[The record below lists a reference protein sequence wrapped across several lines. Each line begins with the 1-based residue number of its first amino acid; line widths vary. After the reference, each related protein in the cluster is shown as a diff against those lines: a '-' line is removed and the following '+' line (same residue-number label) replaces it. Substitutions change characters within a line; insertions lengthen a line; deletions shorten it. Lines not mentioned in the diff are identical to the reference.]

1 MIIKSLELKNIRSY
15 REARIN
21 FSSGVTLFKGD
32 IGSGKTTILLAV
44 EFALFGLGGQRGA
57 GLLRIGSNRGHVS
70 LTFQVD
76 GKTYTIYRSLRRTDG
91 SISQGECY
99 IETENGRINLRPT
112 EMKDMIL
119 KILEY
124 NEPLNP
130 RAKSHI
136 YRYAVFTPQEEM
148 KNIINMNPEDR
159 LKTIRKAL
167 RLEDY
172 KIAATNANIVA
183 VRIEKR
189 ADELKERI
197 HDLQRLK
204 DKKDDIKSEIH
215 KYRLL
220 IGRIEDEMEKLEEKR
235 KLVEY
240 DLKELERAYEKVKD
254 AEGRKKRLTEKIDII
269 WEQIEDAKKK
279 NEKIEEE
286 YRRHILEKD
295 KKEKEK
301 SRQEKRLKRVEERLK
316 IIKKGIE
323 NIQEDY
329 KSIPLSK
336 NQLKNLKDQ
345 EQEHL
350 ERLQEIRKDNE
361 KIKKEQSKITRK
373 IKNLEKIKKPSNQS
387 LTEVEETIEKY
398 RRKIGITEEKIG
410 EVNAKIND
418 YSSIKE
424 EKTCPTCG
432 APVNPSKIKKKLKEK
447 QDQKKELEKTK
458 KEYETKIKEK
468 KKLKEEIIEYE
479 NAKRE
484 LETLKE
490 KLEDKEQTRQK
501 NNKAIEKIQE
511 KTKKIKTMIKD
522 LEESIKAKSSIQSE
536 MERLKTEETGLEGE
550 RDKLKEK
557 IANINASIRSHQEM
571 IRKLKPTQNMEYQE
585 NKKIIKEKTSQ
596 IEAAKEKIKKLDKIL
611 EKKDKIKEKRDQ
623 TQNKLDKIMEKIREC
638 ENKHQR
644 TIGTLKR
651 IKKEIKE
658 LEDQIKEKE
667 KIKRSIKKLKEYVR
681 WLKEYFIP
689 TLHDI
694 ETHVM
699 LQINQEFNSHFQR
712 WFQKLVEDNEKT
724 VRIDENFTPII
735 EQGGYEQDIE
745 HLSGGEKTSVALA
758 YRLALN
764 TIIQRYSTI
773 KSDILILDEPTDG
786 FSKEQLLKLREILD
800 ELECSQIIIVSHEEE
815 LENLADHTFTIEK
828 NGGIST
834 IQTG

>member
-15 REARIN
+15 REARID
-21 FSSGVTLFKGD
+21 FSTGVTFIKGD
-32 IGSGKTTILLAV
+32 IGSGKTTLLLAV

-57 GLLRIGSNRGHVS
+57 GLLRLGSNRGYVS

-76 GKTYTIYRSLRRTDG
+76 GETYTSYRSLRRTDG
-91 SISQGECY
+91 SISQDECY
-99 IETENGRINLRPT
+99 IETENGRMNLRPT
-112 EMKDMIL
+112 EMKDEIL
-119 KILEY
+119 KKLEY

-130 RAKSHI
+130 RAKSRI

-167 RLEDY
+167 KLEGY
-172 KIAATNANIVA
+172 KIAINNASMVAARIV
-183 VRIEKR
+183 KR

-197 HDLQRLK
+197 HDLQKLK
-204 DKKDDIKSEIH
+204 DKKDDSEDEMQR
-215 KYRLL
+215 YELL
-220 IGRIEDEMEKLEEKR
+220 IGKIEDEKEKLEEKR

-240 DLKELERAYEKVKD
+240 NLKELEMKYEKVKY
-254 AEGRKKRLTEKIDII
+254 AENKKKSLIEKIDII
-269 WEQIEDAKKK
+269 GEQIEEAKKK
-279 NEKIEEE
+279 NERIEEE
-286 YRRHILEKD
+286 YRRHILEKEE
-295 KKEKEK
+295 KEKEK
-301 SRQEKRLKRVEERLK
+301 SKQEKRLKRVEESLE
-316 IIKKGIE
+316 IIKRGIE

-329 KSIPLSK
+329 ESILLGK
-336 NQLKNLKDQ
+336 NQLDNLKKQ
-345 EQEHL
+345 KQEHL
-350 ERLQEIRKDNE
+350 ERLQEIQKDNE
-361 KIKKEQSKITRK
+361 RIKKEQSTITKK
-373 IKNLEKIKKPSNQS
+373 IKSLERIKKPSAQS
-387 LTEVEETIEKY
+387 LTEVEEIIEKY
-398 RRKIGITEEKIG
+398 REKIGITEKKIG
-410 EVNAKIND
+410 EINAKIND

-447 QDQKKELEKTK
+447 QEQKKELEKTK
-458 KEYETKIKEK
+458 KEYERKIKEK
-468 KKLKEEIIEYE
+468 KKLKEEIREYE

-484 LETLKE
+484 LENLKE
-490 KLEDKEQTRQK
+490 KLEDKEQTCQK

-511 KTKKIKTMIKD
+511 KTKNIKRMIKS
-522 LEESIKAKSSIQSE
+522 LEESIRAKSGIQDE
-536 MERLKTEETGLEGE
+536 MERLKTEEGGLEGK
-550 RDKLKEK
+550 RDRLKEE
-557 IANINASIRSHQEM
+557 IANIKASIRSHQEM

-585 NKKIIKEKTSQ
+585 NKKIIKEKTNQ
-596 IEAAKEKIKKLDKIL
+596 IESAKEKIKKLDKIL

-623 TQNKLDKIMEKIREC
+623 TQNKLDQIMERIREC
-638 ENKHQR
+638 ENERQR
-644 TIGTLKR
+644 NLGALKR
-651 IKKEIKE
+651 IKKEIRE
-658 LEDQIKEKE
+658 LEEQIKEKE
-667 KIKRSIKKLKEYVR
+667 KIKRSIKRLKEYVK

-689 TLHDI
+689 TLYDI

-699 LQINQEFNSHFQR
+699 LQMNQEFNSHFQR

-764 TIIQRYSTI
+764 TIIQRHSSI

-786 FSKEQLLKLREILD
+786 FSKEQLLKFREILD

-815 LENLADHTFTIEK
+815 LENLADHTFTVEK